1 MYKYSVSVRAL
12 YSKFT
17 ARAPPTQGSF
27 SCRLKCP
34 KQQRGWGIGKK
45 RNRAGIDKSA
55 RLPYNNSEERT
66 THTVSSSS

>member
-34 KQQRGWGIGKK
+34 KQQRGWGIEKK
-45 RNRAGIDKSA
+45 RKTRRD
-55 RLPYNNSEERT
+55 
-66 THTVSSSS
+66 